1 MNVGDFL
8 KKNINLLK
16 GYYEGSDL
24 NTDKVMSRI
33 EKNKNAFIAKPYS
46 DRTFTKNEDGSFI
59 GGNILVGNE
68 QEENP
73 GSKVISLPSTAIDS
87 VGYNPEEE
95 IASIKFV
102 NGKKV
107 YDYSV
112 SPEEFKDFMNAP
124 SKGRHVSKLWN
135 HNSRFSI

>member
-59 GGNILVGNE
+59 GGNILIGNE

-95 IASIKFV
+95 IVSDLVWVAGKSFVIK
-102 NGKKV
+102 
-107 YDYSV
+107 YSRT
-112 SPEEFKDFMNAP
+112 SLSD
-124 SKGRHVSKLWN
+124 GRFDVI
-135 HNSRFSI
+135 FSI

>member
-16 GYYEGSDL
+16 GFYEGSDL
-24 NTDKVMSRI
+24 NTDNVMSRV
-33 EKNKNAFIAKPYS
+33 EKNKNIFINKPYS

-59 GGNILVGNE
+59 GGDILVGNE
-68 QEENP
+68 TENNP
-73 GSKVISLPSTAIDS
+73 GSKMISLPSTAIDS
-87 VGYNPEEE
+87 AGYNPEDE

-135 HNSRFSI
+135 HNPAFHI